1 MKHIQSS
8 ICDSST
14 LCGLSM
20 HSTEFLSDFSD
31 EECKECKKVNFEMD
45 LYCEEINN
53 FKSDNGHLDDC
64 DCGYCQERREEIEI
78 YIDSTINKSKE
89 LDKL

>member
-1 MKHIQSS
+1 
-8 ICDSST
+8 
-14 LCGLSM
+14 M

-31 EECKECKKVNFEMD
+31 EECKECRKVNIEMD
-45 LYCEEINN
+45 MYCNTINN
-53 FKSDNGHLDDC
+53 LSLGTGHFDDC
-64 DCGYCQERREEIEI
+64 DCPHCQERREEIEI